1 MNHKIKKLVFVAL
14 MISIFQI
21 ADAYWYDMI
30 KLENNSQ
37 TLLFSVV
44 RDNVDHGWVGNPQQ
58 GYYWENDAEYGK
70 IFFINRGK
78 KDVSYGFEGQFIV
91 EIKDKVTSSVKGHC
105 RFYSWVRSSKIA
117 NWACSTP
124 ITINA
129 SMDEKDTDSILVKF
143 SE

>member
-1 MNHKIKKLVFVAL
+1 MNQKIKKLVFAVLIMSTFQVAN
-14 MISIFQI
+14 
-21 ADAYWYDMI
+21 ARWYDMI
-30 KLENNSQ
+30 KLENDSQ

-44 RDNVDHGWVGNPQQ
+44 RDHVSHGYVGNPQQ

-70 IFFINRGK
+70 IFFINRGV

-91 EIKDKVTSSVKGHC
+91 EIKDKATGSIKGHC
-105 RFYSWVRSSKIA
+105 RFYSWVRSAKIA

-129 SMDEKDTDSILVKF
+129 SMDEKDTSSILVKF

>member
-21 ADAYWYDMI
+21 ANAYWYDMI

-91 EIKDKVTSSVKGHC
+91 EIKDKVTGSVKGHC

-117 NWACSTP
+117 NWACSMP

-129 SMDEKDTDSILVKF
+129 SMDEKDTDSILGEC
-143 SE
+143 S